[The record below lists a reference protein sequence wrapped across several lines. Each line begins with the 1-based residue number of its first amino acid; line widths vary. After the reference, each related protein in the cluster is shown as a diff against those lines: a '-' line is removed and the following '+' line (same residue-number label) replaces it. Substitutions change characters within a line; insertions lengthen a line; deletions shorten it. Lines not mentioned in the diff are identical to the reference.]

1 MERQKQVKGVLIDKL
16 QVAAD
21 SSDALA
27 AIDAVVRAVAEC
39 HALNDENEYRIRLV
53 SNELLNNIVNHSD
66 ADHIEIS
73 ADLVSGVLRLVIDD
87 NGQGFRYAEIMK
99 QDVTGENCLFQESGR
114 GIFLVRTVSD
124 SFRYNELG
132 NSVEVVL
139 NLN

>member
-1 MERQKQVKGVLIDKL
+1 MLIDRL
-16 QVAAD
+16 QVSAD
-21 SSDALA
+21 SSSSSK
-27 AIDAVVRAVAEC
+27 AIDALIREVANC
-39 HALNDENEYRIRLV
+39 CPLNDENEYRIRLV
-53 SNELLNNIVNHSD
+53 SNELLNNILNHSD

-87 NGQGFRYAEIMK
+87 NGRGFRYAELMQK
-99 QDVTGENCLFQESGR
+99 DVTQGDGPTQESGR

-124 SFRYNELG
+124 SFRYNETG